1 MLHCL
6 PLDFILKIV
15 SSADISIVTFRPPQT
30 GIPGA
35 YSAAAT
41 TATFFASHTR
51 SPEVRV
57 AVLCGGGSGDFFSLL
72 LRENSSWIFA
82 RLTRPQPRVPAHNN
96 RNPCAAVVVSQARNC
111 RFPVEI
117 SRKSRRKNG
126 ACCDNQQDEEEE
138 EGEGEGKE
146 QITEEEPVC
155 VCLCV
160 RSCFWV
166 CAVERPQPAAAAL
179 VRESEEKRSEFL
191 QNVGPRRIKHRSSD
205 CYAFGR

>member
-1 MLHCL
+1 M
-6 PLDFILKIV
+6 K
-15 SSADISIVTFRPPQT
+15 TFQKSQKPPQT

-82 RLTRPQPRVPAHNN
+82 RLARPQPRVPAHNN
-96 RNPCAAVVVSQARNC
+96 RNPCAVVVVSQARNR

-117 SRKSRRKNG
+117 GGKSPRKNG

-155 VCLCV
+155 V
-160 RSCFWV
+160 FV
-166 CAVERPQPAAAAL
+166 CAFVFLSVCGGTASASSSSASA
-179 VRESEEKRSEFL
+179 SE
-191 QNVGPRRIKHRSSD
+191 
-205 CYAFGR
+205 